1 MPTTAFTS
9 DPSTVTVTGT
19 ATATAVPDIVRLTI
33 GVSVTQTAVSD
44 AFDAVARLSTALT
57 ETLHARGVRGAD
69 LTTAGLSVHPQT
81 HWSDGGR
88 QETTGFTASTTFR
101 VVLRELEP
109 EAANSPAAVIAACV
123 SVGGD
128 AIRLDGLEFDLD
140 DRSDLATRARE
151 LAWTAAE
158 SKARQF
164 ADLAD
169 RADARTCR
177 GDESGFGPD
186 SRRTRRDRRIDL
198 GPRSMGYGVTTVI
211 QKTRPAVDQPGLR
224 ISE

>member
-1 MPTTAFTS
+1 M
-9 DPSTVTVTGT
+9 
-19 ATATAVPDIVRLTI
+19 
-33 GVSVTQTAVSD
+33 TQTAVSD

-140 DRSDLATRARE
+140 DRSDLATKARE

-169 RADARTCR
+169 KDLVEVLEVLEDFDQIVPMRGRVAAMKADSAPIAVER
-177 GDESGFGPD
+177 GEIEESISSAFDGLW
-186 SRRTRRDRRIDL
+186 RDR
-198 GPRSMGYGVTTVI
+198 TV
-211 QKTRPAVDQPGLR
+211 QKTRPAVDQPGMR

>member
-1 MPTTAFTS
+1 MPTTALTS
-9 DPSTVTVTGT
+9 EPSTVTVTGT
-19 ATATAVPDIVRLTI
+19 ATATTVPDIVRLTI

-44 AFDAVARLSTALT
+44 AFDAVARLSAALT

-140 DRSDLATRARE
+140 DRSDLATKARE

-169 RADARTCR
+169 KDLVEVLEVLEDFDQIVPMRGRVAAMKADSAPIAVER
-177 GDESGFGPD
+177 GEIEES
-186 SRRTRRDRRIDL
+186 
-198 GPRSMGYGVTTVI
+198 
-211 QKTRPAVDQPGLR
+211 
-224 ISE
+224 ISVRVRWAMA

>member
-9 DPSTVTVTGT
+9 EPSTVTVTGT

-169 RADARTCR
+169 KDLVEVLEDFDQIVPMRGRVAAMKADSAPIAVER
-177 GDESGFGPD
+177 GEIEES
-186 SRRTRRDRRIDL
+186 
-198 GPRSMGYGVTTVI
+198 
-211 QKTRPAVDQPGLR
+211 
-224 ISE
+224 ISVRVRWAMA

>member
-9 DPSTVTVTGT
+9 EPSTVMVTGT

-140 DRSDLATRARE
+140 DRSDLATKARE

-158 SKARQF
+158 SKARQC
-164 ADLAD
+164 ADMAD
-169 RADARTCR
+169 KVLVFVLEVLEDFDQIVPMRGRVAAMKADSAPIAVER
-177 GDESGFGPD
+177 GEVEES
-186 SRRTRRDRRIDL
+186 
-198 GPRSMGYGVTTVI
+198 
-211 QKTRPAVDQPGLR
+211 
-224 ISE
+224 ISVRVRWAMA

>member
-1 MPTTAFTS
+1 VPTTAFTS

-169 RADARTCR
+169 KDLVEVLEVLEDFDQIVPMRERVAAMKADSAPIAVER
-177 GDESGFGPD
+177 GEIEES
-186 SRRTRRDRRIDL
+186 
-198 GPRSMGYGVTTVI
+198 
-211 QKTRPAVDQPGLR
+211 
-224 ISE
+224 ISVRVRWAMA

>member
-9 DPSTVTVTGT
+9 EPSTVTVTGT

-109 EAANSPAAVIAACV
+109 EAANSPPAAVIAACV

-169 RADARTCR
+169 KDLVEVLEVLEDFDQIVPMRGRVAAMKADSAPPIAVER
-177 GDESGFGPD
+177 GEIEES
-186 SRRTRRDRRIDL
+186 
-198 GPRSMGYGVTTVI
+198 
-211 QKTRPAVDQPGLR
+211 
-224 ISE
+224 ISVRVRWAMA

>member
-9 DPSTVTVTGT
+9 EPSTVTVTGT

-33 GVSVTQTAVSD
+33 GVSVTQTAVPD

-81 HWSDGGR
+81 QWSDGGR

-101 VVLRELEP
+101 VVLRELEQ

-169 RADARTCR
+169 KDLVEVLEVLEDFDQIVPMRGRVAAMKADSAPIAVER
-177 GDESGFGPD
+177 GEIEES
-186 SRRTRRDRRIDL
+186 
-198 GPRSMGYGVTTVI
+198 
-211 QKTRPAVDQPGLR
+211 
-224 ISE
+224 ISVRVRWAMA

>member
-1 MPTTAFTS
+1 MRAQGAWKYDETTRDYIAAE
-9 DPSTVTVTGT
+9 D
-19 ATATAVPDIVRLTI
+19 
-33 GVSVTQTAVSD
+33 
-44 AFDAVARLSTALT
+44 
-57 ETLHARGVRGAD
+57 D

-169 RADARTCR
+169 KDLVEVLEVLEDFDQIVPMRGRVAAMKADSAPIAVER
-177 GDESGFGPD
+177 GEIEES
-186 SRRTRRDRRIDL
+186 
-198 GPRSMGYGVTTVI
+198 
-211 QKTRPAVDQPGLR
+211 
-224 ISE
+224 ISVRVRWAMA

>member
-9 DPSTVTVTGT
+9 EPSTVTVTGA

-169 RADARTCR
+169 KDLVEVLEVLEDFDQIVPMRGRVAAMKADSAPIAVER
-177 GDESGFGPD
+177 GEIEES
-186 SRRTRRDRRIDL
+186 
-198 GPRSMGYGVTTVI
+198 
-211 QKTRPAVDQPGLR
+211 
-224 ISE
+224 ISVRVRWAMA

>member
-1 MPTTAFTS
+1 MPTTALTS

-81 HWSDGGR
+81 QWSDGGR

-169 RADARTCR
+169 KDLVEVLEVLEDFDQIVPMRGRVAAMKADSVPIAVER
-177 GDESGFGPD
+177 GEIEES
-186 SRRTRRDRRIDL
+186 
-198 GPRSMGYGVTTVI
+198 
-211 QKTRPAVDQPGLR
+211 
-224 ISE
+224 ISVRVRWAMA

>member
-81 HWSDGGR
+81 QWSDGGR

-169 RADARTCR
+169 KDLVEVLEVLGDFDQIMPMRGRVAAMKADSAPIAVER
-177 GDESGFGPD
+177 GEIEES
-186 SRRTRRDRRIDL
+186 
-198 GPRSMGYGVTTVI
+198 
-211 QKTRPAVDQPGLR
+211 
-224 ISE
+224 ISVRVRWAMA

>member
-1 MPTTAFTS
+1 MPTTALTS
-9 DPSTVTVTGT
+9 EPSTVTVTGT

-44 AFDAVARLSTALT
+44 AFDAVARLSSALT
-57 ETLHARGVRGAD
+57 ETLHSRGVRGAD

-109 EAANSPAAVIAACV
+109 AAANSPAAVIAACV

-169 RADARTCR
+169 KDLVEVLEVLEDFDQIAPMRGRVTAMKADSAPIAVER
-177 GDESGFGPD
+177 GEIEES
-186 SRRTRRDRRIDL
+186 
-198 GPRSMGYGVTTVI
+198 
-211 QKTRPAVDQPGLR
+211 
-224 ISE
+224 ISVRVRWAMA

>member
-9 DPSTVTVTGT
+9 EPSTVTVTGT

-81 HWSDGGR
+81 QWSDGGR

-169 RADARTCR
+169 KDLVEVLEGLEDFDQIVPMRGRVAAMKADSAPIAVER
-177 GDESGFGPD
+177 GEIEES
-186 SRRTRRDRRIDL
+186 
-198 GPRSMGYGVTTVI
+198 
-211 QKTRPAVDQPGLR
+211 
-224 ISE
+224 ISVRVRWAMA

>member
-9 DPSTVTVTGT
+9 EPSTVTVTRT

-169 RADARTCR
+169 KDLVEVLEVLEDFDQIVPMRGRVAAMKADSAPIAVER
-177 GDESGFGPD
+177 GEIEES
-186 SRRTRRDRRIDL
+186 
-198 GPRSMGYGVTTVI
+198 
-211 QKTRPAVDQPGLR
+211 
-224 ISE
+224 ISVRVRWAMA

>member
-1 MPTTAFTS
+1 MPTTALTS
-9 DPSTVTVTGT
+9 EPSTVTVTGT

-33 GVSVTQTAVSD
+33 GVSATQTAVSD

-101 VVLRELEP
+101 VLLRELEP

-140 DRSDLATRARE
+140 DRSDLATKARE

-169 RADARTCR
+169 KDLVEVLEVLEDFDQIVPMRGRVAAMKADSAPIAVER
-177 GDESGFGPD
+177 GEIEES
-186 SRRTRRDRRIDL
+186 
-198 GPRSMGYGVTTVI
+198 
-211 QKTRPAVDQPGLR
+211 
-224 ISE
+224 ISVRVRWAMA

>member
-1 MPTTAFTS
+1 MPTTALTS
-9 DPSTVTVTGT
+9 EPSTVTVTGT

-140 DRSDLATRARE
+140 DRSDLATKARE

-169 RADARTCR
+169 KDLVEVLEVLEDFDQIVPMRGRVAAMKADSAPIAVER
-177 GDESGFGPD
+177 GETEES
-186 SRRTRRDRRIDL
+186 
-198 GPRSMGYGVTTVI
+198 
-211 QKTRPAVDQPGLR
+211 
-224 ISE
+224 ISVRVRWAMA

>member
-9 DPSTVTVTGT
+9 EPSTVTVTGT

-169 RADARTCR
+169 KDLVEVLEVLEDFDQIVPMCGRVAAMKADSAPIAVER
-177 GDESGFGPD
+177 GEIEES
-186 SRRTRRDRRIDL
+186 
-198 GPRSMGYGVTTVI
+198 
-211 QKTRPAVDQPGLR
+211 
-224 ISE
+224 ISVRVRWAMA

>member
-9 DPSTVTVTGT
+9 EPSTVTVTGT

-109 EAANSPAAVIAACV
+109 EAANSPLPSSRHVYRWV
-123 SVGGD
+123 
-128 AIRLDGLEFDLD
+128 
-140 DRSDLATRARE
+140 ATRFGSTD
-151 LAWTAAE
+151 WSSISTTAAIW
-158 SKARQF
+158 RQEH
-164 ADLAD
+164 ANWPG
-169 RADARTCR
+169 RQPNRR
-177 GDESGFGPD
+177 PD
-186 SRRTRRDRRIDL
+186 SSQTWQTKIWSKSSRCSRTST
-198 GPRSMGYGVTTVI
+198 RSCRCADV
-211 QKTRPAVDQPGLR
+211 
-224 ISE
+224 

>member
-9 DPSTVTVTGT
+9 EPSTVMVTGT

-128 AIRLDGLEFDLD
+128 AIRLDGLEFDLE
-140 DRSDLATRARE
+140 DRSDLATKARE

-169 RADARTCR
+169 KDLVEVLEVLEDFDQIVPMRGRVAAMKADSAPIAVER
-177 GDESGFGPD
+177 GEIEES
-186 SRRTRRDRRIDL
+186 
-198 GPRSMGYGVTTVI
+198 
-211 QKTRPAVDQPGLR
+211 
-224 ISE
+224 ISVRVRWAMA

>member
-1 MPTTAFTS
+1 MPTTALTS
-9 DPSTVTVTGT
+9 EPSTVTVTGT

-33 GVSVTQTAVSD
+33 GVSATQTAVSD

-140 DRSDLATRARE
+140 DRSDLATKARE

-169 RADARTCR
+169 KDLVEVLEVLEDFDQIVPMRGRVAAMKADSAPIAVER
-177 GDESGFGPD
+177 GEIEES
-186 SRRTRRDRRIDL
+186 
-198 GPRSMGYGVTTVI
+198 
-211 QKTRPAVDQPGLR
+211 
-224 ISE
+224 ISVRVRWAMA

>member
-9 DPSTVTVTGT
+9 EPSTVTVTGT

-33 GVSVTQTAVSD
+33 GVWVTQTAVSD

-169 RADARTCR
+169 KDLVEVLEVLEDFDQIVPMRGRVAAMKADSAPIAVER
-177 GDESGFGPD
+177 GEIEES
-186 SRRTRRDRRIDL
+186 
-198 GPRSMGYGVTTVI
+198 
-211 QKTRPAVDQPGLR
+211 
-224 ISE
+224 ISVRVRWAMA

>member
-1 MPTTAFTS
+1 VPTTAFTS
-9 DPSTVTVTGT
+9 EPSTVTVTGA

-169 RADARTCR
+169 KDLVEVLEVLEDFDQIVPMRGRVAAMKADSAPIAVER
-177 GDESGFGPD
+177 GEIEES
-186 SRRTRRDRRIDL
+186 
-198 GPRSMGYGVTTVI
+198 
-211 QKTRPAVDQPGLR
+211 
-224 ISE
+224 ISVRVRWAMA

>member
-9 DPSTVTVTGT
+9 EPSTVMVTGT

-151 LAWTAAE
+151 LAWTVAE

-169 RADARTCR
+169 KDLVEVLEVLEDFDQIVPMRGRVAAMKADSAPIAVER
-177 GDESGFGPD
+177 GEIEES
-186 SRRTRRDRRIDL
+186 
-198 GPRSMGYGVTTVI
+198 
-211 QKTRPAVDQPGLR
+211 
-224 ISE
+224 ISVRVRWAMA

>member
-9 DPSTVTVTGT
+9 EPSTVMVTGT

-33 GVSVTQTAVSD
+33 GVSVTQTAVSA

-140 DRSDLATRARE
+140 DRSDLATKARE

-169 RADARTCR
+169 KDLVEVLEVLEDFDQIVPMRGRVAAMKADSAPIAVER
-177 GDESGFGPD
+177 GEVEES
-186 SRRTRRDRRIDL
+186 
-198 GPRSMGYGVTTVI
+198 
-211 QKTRPAVDQPGLR
+211 
-224 ISE
+224 ISVRVRWAMA

>member
-1 MPTTAFTS
+1 MPTTALTS
-9 DPSTVTVTGT
+9 EPSTVTVTGI

-33 GVSVTQTAVSD
+33 GVSATQTAVSD

-140 DRSDLATRARE
+140 DRSDLATKARE

-164 ADLAD
+164 AELAD
-169 RADARTCR
+169 KDLVEVLEVLEDFDQIVPMRGRVAAMKADSAPIAVER
-177 GDESGFGPD
+177 GEIEES
-186 SRRTRRDRRIDL
+186 
-198 GPRSMGYGVTTVI
+198 
-211 QKTRPAVDQPGLR
+211 
-224 ISE
+224 ISVRVRWAMA

>member
-9 DPSTVTVTGT
+9 EPSTVTVTGT

-81 HWSDGGR
+81 QWSDGGR

-101 VVLRELEP
+101 VVLR
-109 EAANSPAAVIAACV
+109 
-123 SVGGD
+123 
-128 AIRLDGLEFDLD
+128 
-140 DRSDLATRARE
+140 
-151 LAWTAAE
+151 
-158 SKARQF
+158 
-164 ADLAD
+164 
-169 RADARTCR
+169 
-177 GDESGFGPD
+177 
-186 SRRTRRDRRIDL
+186 
-198 GPRSMGYGVTTVI
+198 
-211 QKTRPAVDQPGLR
+211 
-224 ISE
+224 

>member
-1 MPTTAFTS
+1 VPTTAFIS
-9 DPSTVTVTGT
+9 EPSTVTVTGT

-81 HWSDGGR
+81 QWSDGGR

-169 RADARTCR
+169 KDLVEVLEVLEDFDQIVPMRGRVAAMKADSAPIAVER
-177 GDESGFGPD
+177 GEIEES
-186 SRRTRRDRRIDL
+186 
-198 GPRSMGYGVTTVI
+198 
-211 QKTRPAVDQPGLR
+211 
-224 ISE
+224 ISVRVRWAMA

>member
-169 RADARTCR
+169 KDLVEVLEVLEDFDRIVPMRGRVAAMKADSAPIAVER
-177 GDESGFGPD
+177 GEIEES
-186 SRRTRRDRRIDL
+186 
-198 GPRSMGYGVTTVI
+198 
-211 QKTRPAVDQPGLR
+211 
-224 ISE
+224 ISVRVRWAMA

>member
-1 MPTTAFTS
+1 M
-9 DPSTVTVTGT
+9 
-19 ATATAVPDIVRLTI
+19 
-33 GVSVTQTAVSD
+33 
-44 AFDAVARLSTALT
+44 
-57 ETLHARGVRGAD
+57 
-69 LTTAGLSVHPQT
+69 
-81 HWSDGGR
+81 
-88 QETTGFTASTTFR
+88 
-101 VVLRELEP
+101 
-109 EAANSPAAVIAACV
+109 
-123 SVGGD
+123 GGD

-169 RADARTCR
+169 KDLVEVLEVLEDSTDSADARTCR

-198 GPRSMGYGVTTVI
+198 GPRSMGYGVTTVV
-211 QKTRPAVDQPGLR
+211 QKTLPAVDQPGMR

>member
-164 ADLAD
+164 AGLAD
-169 RADARTCR
+169 KDLVEVLEVLEDFDQIVPMRGRVAAMKADSAPIAVER
-177 GDESGFGPD
+177 GEIEES
-186 SRRTRRDRRIDL
+186 
-198 GPRSMGYGVTTVI
+198 
-211 QKTRPAVDQPGLR
+211 
-224 ISE
+224 ISVRVRWAMA

>member
-169 RADARTCR
+169 KDLVEVLEVLEDFDQIVPMRERVAAMKADSAPIAVER
-177 GDESGFGPD
+177 GEIEES
-186 SRRTRRDRRIDL
+186 
-198 GPRSMGYGVTTVI
+198 
-211 QKTRPAVDQPGLR
+211 
-224 ISE
+224 ISVRVRWAMA

>member
-1 MPTTAFTS
+1 MPTTAFIS
-9 DPSTVTVTGT
+9 EPSTVTVTGT

-169 RADARTCR
+169 KDLVEVLEVLEDFDQIVPMRGRVAAMKADSAPIAVER
-177 GDESGFGPD
+177 GEIEES
-186 SRRTRRDRRIDL
+186 
-198 GPRSMGYGVTTVI
+198 
-211 QKTRPAVDQPGLR
+211 
-224 ISE
+224 ISVRVRWAMA

>member
-9 DPSTVTVTGT
+9 EPSTVTVTGT

-164 ADLAD
+164 AYLAD
-169 RADARTCR
+169 KDLVEVLEVLEDFDQIVPMRGRVAAMKADSAPIAVER
-177 GDESGFGPD
+177 GEIEES
-186 SRRTRRDRRIDL
+186 
-198 GPRSMGYGVTTVI
+198 
-211 QKTRPAVDQPGLR
+211 
-224 ISE
+224 ISVRVRWAMA

>member
-1 MPTTAFTS
+1 MPTTALTS
-9 DPSTVTVTGT
+9 EPSTVTVTGT

-140 DRSDLATRARE
+140 DRSDLATKARE

-164 ADLAD
+164 ADLVDKDLVEVLEVLEDFDQIVPMRGRVAAMKAD
-169 RADARTCR
+169 SAPIAVER
-177 GDESGFGPD
+177 GEIEES
-186 SRRTRRDRRIDL
+186 
-198 GPRSMGYGVTTVI
+198 
-211 QKTRPAVDQPGLR
+211 
-224 ISE
+224 ISVRVRWAMA

>member
-1 MPTTAFTS
+1 VPTTAFTS
-9 DPSTVTVTGT
+9 EPSTVTVTGT

-44 AFDAVARLSTALT
+44 AFDAVARLSTA
-57 ETLHARGVRGAD
+57 
-69 LTTAGLSVHPQT
+69 
-81 HWSDGGR
+81 
-88 QETTGFTASTTFR
+88 FR

-140 DRSDLATRARE
+140 DRSDLATKARE

-169 RADARTCR
+169 KDLVEVLEVLEDFDQIVPMRGRVAAMKADSAPIAVER
-177 GDESGFGPD
+177 GEIEES
-186 SRRTRRDRRIDL
+186 
-198 GPRSMGYGVTTVI
+198 
-211 QKTRPAVDQPGLR
+211 
-224 ISE
+224 ISVRVRWAMA